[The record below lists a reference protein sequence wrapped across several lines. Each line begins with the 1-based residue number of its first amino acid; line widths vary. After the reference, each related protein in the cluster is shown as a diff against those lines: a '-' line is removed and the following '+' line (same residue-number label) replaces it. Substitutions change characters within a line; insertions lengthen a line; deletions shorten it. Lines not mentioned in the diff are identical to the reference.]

1 MKKNTGFKIQVN
13 KDHYYS
19 LDYDSKER
27 WISYWYQIKEV
38 LRFEPKTVL
47 EIGVGNK
54 TVSDYLKKMGIKVT
68 TVDIDKNLEPDIVG
82 SVLDLPFNKNNFDVI
97 LCAEVLEHL
106 PFKHFKKAL
115 LEIKRV
121 CKTSAVL
128 TLPHF
133 SITHLYFGTKLIPFI
148 PKKEFMLKIDL
159 PIRHQFLGEHHW
171 EIGKRCYELRRVKED
186 IMSVGFKIEKS
197 FYPQENPR
205 HHFFILSK

>member
-1 MKKNTGFKIQVN
+1 MKKDTGFKIQVN

-19 LDYDSKER
+19 FDYDSKER
-27 WISYWYQIKEV
+27 WTSYWYQIKEV

-54 TVSDYLKKMGIKVT
+54 TVSDYLNKMGIKVT
-68 TVDIDKNLEPDIVG
+68 TVDIDKKLKPDIVA

-106 PFKHFKKAL
+106 PFKHFKKSL
-115 LEIKRV
+115 SEIKQV
-121 CKTSAVL
+121 CKISTIL

-133 SITHLYFGTKLIPFI
+133 SVTNLYFGVKLIPFV
-148 PKKEFMLKIDL
+148 PKKEFAHKIDF
-159 PIRHQFLGEHHW
+159 PIKHNFLGEHFW
-171 EIGKRCYELRRVKED
+171 EIGKKGYELKRVKED

-197 FYPQENPR
+197 FYPRENPR